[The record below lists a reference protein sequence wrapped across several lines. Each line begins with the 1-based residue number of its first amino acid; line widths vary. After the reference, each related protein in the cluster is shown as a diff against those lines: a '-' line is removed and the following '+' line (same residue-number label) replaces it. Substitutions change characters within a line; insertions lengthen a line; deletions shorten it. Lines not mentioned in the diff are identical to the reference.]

1 MAPADDQAIVLP
13 CTSVMVIIVLLNV
26 EFTWAMPDVMFL
38 RSRLRTRVV
47 SLAIGQSF
55 PVISSCRRSAWTAP
69 CGCARSYA
77 CAEIGRAGR
86 AGGGG
91 PDRSRGPSAA

>member
-55 PVISSCRRSAWTAP
+55 PVISSCRRWAWTAP
-69 CGCARSYA
+69 CGCARWYA
-77 CAEIGRAGR
+77 SAGRVQAGR
-86 AGGGG
+86 AGGA
-91 PDRSRGPSAA
+91 DRDRCRGPSAA